1 MEESYGAAYAR
12 LYRTHWWWRAR
23 ERYLA
28 ERLSEILRPGEAG
41 EVLDFGCGDG
51 LFFDALARFGE
62 PSGVEPA
69 SALLDPAGRWRERIS
84 TAPLT
89 FDANSTARYG
99 LVVALDVFEHIQ
111 DPRPAIDELVRRT
124 RPGGWWLVT
133 VPAFRA
139 LWTRHDDLNQ
149 HVRRYRASELSALL
163 GSAGLEIREVRYLFG
178 WVAAAKLLMRV
189 KEALVRGAPRAP
201 QVPPSSL
208 NALLYGLSRAE
219 QRIFR
224 RVPLPFGSTLMVL
237 ARVSRGGPPS
247 P

>member
-1 MEESYGAAYAR
+1 M
-12 LYRTHWWWRAR
+12 
-23 ERYLA
+23 
-28 ERLSEILRPGEAG
+28 
-41 EVLDFGCGDG
+41 
-51 LFFDALARFGE
+51 
-62 PSGVEPA
+62 
-69 SALLDPAGRWRERIS
+69 
-84 TAPLT
+84 
-89 FDANSTARYG
+89 
-99 LVVALDVFEHIQ
+99 
-111 DPRPAIDELVRRT
+111 
-124 RPGGWWLVT
+124 T